1 MCFFVIEVFA
11 CFVCA
16 LSCDVAWFIVVC
28 VVVCSCARV
37 RLDAFVYFVC
47 EFLCDVA

>member
-1 MCFFVIEVFA
+1 MLNVFA

-16 LSCDVAWFIVVC
+16 LLCGVAWLIVVC
-28 VVVCSCARV
+28 VVVCSWFRV